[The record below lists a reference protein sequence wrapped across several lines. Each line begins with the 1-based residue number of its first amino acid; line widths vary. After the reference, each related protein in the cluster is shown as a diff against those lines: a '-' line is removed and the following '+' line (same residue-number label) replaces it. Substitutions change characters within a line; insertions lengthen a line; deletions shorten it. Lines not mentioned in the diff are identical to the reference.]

1 MSLMSQL
8 AKASFDTEE
17 GVRAN
22 NRKTSKSF
30 NRFIGYFKPDFDVR
44 GARFYRNTGIAICIL
59 DFIVF
64 FLWLALMFTSLLDKK
79 TELLTDIQVVGVHH
93 LVLTLGIVHLCQSL
107 HLAQAEQHRC
117 AVPVASVSSVLF
129 GIMCAFYDL
138 VGVTKSFYLPKNY
151 TVLYRV
157 VVCSQLASSFIVIL
171 WAGAA
176 YVWQSTANMTC
187 SAKRAK
193 SAGNES
199 DSE

>member
-8 AKASFDTEE
+8 AKSTFDTEE

-22 NRKTSKSF
+22 NRKTSKQF
-30 NRFIGYFKPDFDVR
+30 NRFVGFFKTDFDVR
-44 GARFYRNTGIAICIL
+44 GARFYRNTGIFICVL
-59 DFIVF
+59 DFLVF
-64 FLWLALMFTSLLDKK
+64 FIWLAMVFMTLLDKK
-79 TELLTDIQVVGVHH
+79 TEMLTDIQVLGVHH

-117 AVPVASVSSVLF
+117 AVPAASVSSVLF

-138 VGVTKSFYLPKNY
+138 VGVTKSFYLPRNY
-151 TVLYRV
+151 TVLFRV
-157 VVCSQLASSFIVIL
+157 VVCSQLATSFVVIL

-176 YVWQSTANMTC
+176 YAWQSTANMTC
-187 SAKRAK
+187 AAKRAK
-193 SAGNES
+193 QAGNES